1 MQNKCLEIFGLKL
14 YKINSKNI
22 IKSTGD
28 IYNICEIY
36 TKENKGYH
44 IKLFNKD
51 NVILFGDVDHI
62 NNKSIFK
69 EILNA
74 LSDFFNIDMDDI
86 SYTVSK
92 KLDEY
97 SYHWSFNGFYTTVEN
112 LKKYM
117 LSFKKSYPQFDK
129 YIDLIVYSNN
139 WWFRL
144 PFQTNDDKPHE
155 HKIKKGEPS
164 EFVINY
170 IPENCKLL
178 IKYISDECQLVL
190 KKIDNN
196 DDTITNIDDNNIE
209 NLLKCLLP
217 ARCDNYDDWI
227 KIGFIINNEMGIN
240 GLNIFDK
247 WSQLSS
253 KYDSEKVK
261 TFYNNIKPKEN
272 GLKIGTLKKMAKND
286 NPKLYKKLTTKI
298 IINEELEEQSKDSYN
313 LIKNK
318 FEETNFKIINPI
330 MFITIDKNNKIIIRN
345 KKDFKDVY
353 ENLLYEKLVDNELV
367 NVSFINDWLKDPK
380 MRTYNNFDFLP
391 NNTNVSEDVYN
402 TFDKYEA
409 EKTELINNDIEN
421 SLIIKHIKNLCNN
434 NDDVF
439 NYVINFLSRKI
450 KQPSKLTNT
459 ALIFKSNEGVGKDL
473 FFNWFGNKILGNE
486 YFLNTEK
493 AELLFGKFTSSL
505 ENKIL
510 IIVNETSG
518 KDTFNIN
525 ENIKNG
531 ITTEFNIIEHK
542 GLKPYKNTNHIGYI
556 FLTNNDNPLKV
567 GVDDRRFCGIE
578 CNNKICNNKDYF
590 TALKKEMDS
599 KKYDRAFYEYLLTI
613 DSNEYDFTN
622 NRPKTEF
629 YSDLQELNKPALI
642 NFIENVIMDS
652 MKKNK
657 NNKIIE
663 ISSSLLYTQYNE
675 YITNFNFKNS
685 ITITKFILD
694 VKKINGVTQKR
705 TATSRNIIF
714 DILETKKYLI
724 EKYKIDFFDKIETKN
739 EIESDSDDDD
749 TINPLDKI

>member
-14 YKINSKNI
+14 YKINAKNI
-22 IKSTGD
+22 IKNTGN
-28 IYNICEIY
+28 INTICEIY
-36 TKENKGYH
+36 TKQNKGYH
-44 IKLFNKD
+44 LKLFNND
-51 NVILFGDVDHI
+51 NVILFGDIDHVEK
-62 NNKSIFK
+62 KSVFK

-74 LSDFFNIDMDDI
+74 LSDFFNIDVDDI
-86 SYTVSK
+86 SYTLSK
-92 KLDEY
+92 KGDEY
-97 SYHWSFNGFYTTVEN
+97 SYHWSFNAFYTTIEN

-117 LSFKKSYPQFDK
+117 TDFKKVYPQFDK
-129 YIDLIVYSNN
+129 YVDLIVYSNN

-144 PFQTNDDKPHE
+144 PFQTNDDKIYE
-155 HKIKKGEPS
+155 HRIKKGNAS
-164 EFVINY
+164 EFIVNY

-178 IKYISDECQLVL
+178 IMDKVNEIVDENKLN
-190 KKIDNN
+190 IDNN
-196 DDTITNIDDNNIE
+196 NIE
-209 NLLKCLLP
+209 GLLKCLSLE
-217 ARCDNYDDWI
+217 RFDNYDDWI

-240 GLNIFDK
+240 GFDIFDK
-247 WSQLSS
+247 YSKLSS

-261 TFYNNIKPKEN
+261 KFYNNIKPKETG

-286 NPKLYKKLTTKI
+286 NPKLYKKLTSKT
-298 IINEELEEQSKDSYN
+298 IINTELEEQSNDNYN
-313 LIKNK
+313 LLKTK
-318 FEETNFKIINPI
+318 FEKNNFKIINPL
-330 MFITIDKNNKIIIRN
+330 MFITIDKKNKIIIRN

-353 ENLLYEKLVDNELV
+353 ENLLYEKIIDNELV
-367 NVSFINDWLKDPK
+367 NTSFIKDWLKDPI
-380 MRTYNNFDFLP
+380 MRTYYNLDFLP
-391 NNTNVSEDVYN
+391 NNKNIPDDVYN
-402 TFDKYEA
+402 TFDKYEV
-409 EKTELINNDIEN
+409 EKTELIKNDIEN

-439 NYVINFLSRKI
+439 KYVINFLSRKI
-450 KQPSKLTNT
+450 KLPSELTNT

-525 ENIKNG
+525 ENIKNA

-567 GVDDRRFCGIE
+567 SVDDRRFCGIE

-599 KKYDRAFYEYLLTI
+599 KEYDRAFYEYLLNV
-613 DSNEYDFTN
+613 DSDEYDFTN
-622 NRPKTEF
+622 KRPKTEF

-642 NFIENVIMDS
+642 NFIENFLMENI
-652 MKKNK
+652 KKNK
-657 NNKIIE
+657 NKNNIE
-663 ISSSLLYTQYNE
+663 ISSSLLYSQYNE

-685 ITITKFILD
+685 ITVTKFILD
-694 VKKINGVTQKR
+694 VKKINGITQKR
-705 TATSRNIIF
+705 TATSRNIVF

-724 EKYKIDFFDKIETKN
+724 EKYKIDFFDKIEIKINN
-739 EIESDSDDDD
+739 EIKSDEDSDDDD
-749 TINPLDKI
+749 KTNPLDVI